1 MKISHAPGWYIKRAG
16 YYLFLTV
23 VALTSIFPVYFSVIS
38 SLKRDRD
45 VFLHP
50 FTPSANLVFENYPRA
65 VKTGNIGAS
74 FINTV
79 FVTAAA
85 VTITVFVSAM
95 ASYIFARFIF
105 RPKKLL
111 HTYFIAGMMVPIQI
125 IIIPMSYNLGQL
137 GLFDSYAVLI
147 LLFTAFQIPMSVFI
161 ISGFMNGMP
170 VEIEEAAV
178 IDGAGLTGVFLRI
191 VVPLSAAGITSAS
204 IFNFINIW
212 NNLLFPLVFIHSRSK
227 QLISISLQAF
237 FAERMSDY
245 GGVMA
250 AIVISILPPI
260 AAYIALQEKVEK
272 GLTAGAVKG

>member
-1 MKISHAPGWYIKRAG
+1 MKRAHAPGWYIKRAG

-38 SLKRDRD
+38 SLKTDRN

-50 FTPSANLVFENYPRA
+50 FTPSAIPLFENYPRA
-65 VKTGNIGAS
+65 IQTGNIGAS

-79 FVTAAA
+79 FVTVAA
-85 VTITVFVSAM
+85 VAITVFVSAM

-111 HTYFIAGMMVPIQI
+111 YTYFIAGMMVPIQI

-137 GLFDSYAVLI
+137 GLFDNYAVLV
-147 LLFTAFQIPMSVFI
+147 LLFTAFQIPMTVFI
-161 ISGFMNGMP
+161 IYGFMTSMP

-178 IDGAGLTGVFLRI
+178 IDGASLAGVFLRI

-237 FAERMSDY
+237 FAERSSDY

>member
-1 MKISHAPGWYIKRAG
+1 M
-16 YYLFLTV
+16 
-23 VALTSIFPVYFSVIS
+23 
-38 SLKRDRD
+38 
-45 VFLHP
+45 
-50 FTPSANLVFENYPRA
+50 FENYPRA
-65 VKTGNIGAS
+65 IRIGNIGVS
-74 FINTV
+74 FMNTI
-79 FVTAAA
+79 FITTTA
-85 VTITVFVSAM
+85 VIVTVFVSAM

-105 RPKKLL
+105 RPKNILY
-111 HTYFIAGMMVPIQI
+111 TYFIAGMMVPIQI

-137 GLFDSYAVLI
+137 GLFDNYLVLI
-147 LLFTAFQIPMSVFI
+147 LMFTAFQIPMSIFI
-161 ISGFMNGMP
+161 IHGFMTSMP

-178 IDGAGLTGVFLRI
+178 IDGASMLGVFLRI
-191 VVPLSAAGITSAS
+191 VLPLSAAGITSAS

-237 FAERMSDY
+237 FAERSADY

-260 AAYIALQEKVEK
+260 LAYIILQEKVEK